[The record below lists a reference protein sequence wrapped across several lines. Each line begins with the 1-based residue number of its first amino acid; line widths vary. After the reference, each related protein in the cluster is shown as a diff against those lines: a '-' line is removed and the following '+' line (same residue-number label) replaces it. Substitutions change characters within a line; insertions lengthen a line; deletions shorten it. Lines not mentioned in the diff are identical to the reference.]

1 MKQRIISITE
11 TDRRSPKDKSLLLE
25 VMVPGQMSTSSDVRR
40 RGNLTRG
47 LQTLLKA
54 GTGGWLEYKNKGN
67 ETVLQFYVN
76 GKLHR
81 HAIGSITPTAME
93 FIGSPNGV
101 GSYYIGTPKG
111 IYEISVSDKKPVL
124 KFISVG
130 SGDGH
135 PHIETLSVENGGVRW
150 KDTDGNT
157 ELINHKI
164 SV

>member
-1 MKQRIISITE
+1 M
-11 TDRRSPKDKSLLLE
+11 
-25 VMVPGQMSTSSDVRR
+25 
-40 RGNLTRG
+40 
-47 LQTLLKA
+47 
-54 GTGGWLEYKNKGN
+54 
-67 ETVLQFYVN
+67 LQFYVN

-93 FIGSPNGV
+93 FIGSPTGV

-157 ELINHKI
+157 DLINHKI